1 MMSAKKALFNP
12 FNPKF
17 HSNPYPLLDHL
28 RQEDPI
34 HKSIFGTWIIT
45 RYADAVSILN
55 DKRFVSTDSIFNK
68 TSCCHHIRYMNGLH
82 PMKPFFMYIFINIY
96 GYVVNNHLRLF
107 SH

>member
-55 DKRFVSTDSIFNK
+55 DKRFNVDNLPK
-68 TSCCHHIRYMNGLH
+68 
-82 PMKPFFMYIFINIY
+82 
-96 GYVVNNHLRLF
+96 RLQLK
-107 SH
+107 SAYPD